1 MSHNSDHRRDVRQ
14 AYGWQHS
21 RVLTAHE
28 EVTVPAFRRS
38 IPVALGAAV
47 LSIALAGCG
56 GGGGESA
63 APAAGGV
70 QLVND
75 GVLTTCTHLPYEP
88 FQYQDGAE
96 IVGFDVDMVD
106 LVAAK
111 LGVEQQIVDMP
122 FDGIQSGAAF
132 DSGQCDIGAAAMT
145 ITEERKQNIDF
156 SDPYFEATQAL
167 LVQQASGISDPSGLA
182 GKKVGVQNSTT
193 GQEYAQNNIAGA
205 EIVVFEDLGLL
216 TTAVQT
222 GTVDAAIADNGP
234 LLDFAKKNP
243 GLAVTAEFRTDEQY
257 GFGVRKGNTA
267 LLQAINESIAASR
280 SDGTYTQIYEKW
292 FGQAPSQG

>member
-1 MSHNSDHRRDVRQ
+1 VS
-14 AYGWQHS
+14 AI
-21 RVLTAHE
+21 
-28 EVTVPAFRRS
+28 RRS
-38 IPVALGAAV
+38 FPIALGAAALAV
-47 LSIALAGCG
+47 VLAGCG
-56 GGGGESA
+56 GGGEEAA
-63 APAAGGV
+63 APAGGV
-70 QLVND
+70 ELVSE
-75 GVLTTCTHLPYEP
+75 GQLTTCTHLPYEP
-88 FQYQDGAE
+88 FQFQEGSE
-96 IVGFDVDMVD
+96 IVGFDVEIVD
-106 LVAAK
+106 LVATR
-111 LGVEQQIVDMP
+111 LGVEQQIIDMP

-156 SDPYFEATQAL
+156 SDPYFDATQAL
-167 LVQQASGISDPSGLA
+167 LVQEATGISDPGQLA

-193 GQEYAQNNIAGA
+193 GQLYAQENIAGA

-222 GTVDAAIADNGP
+222 GTIDAAIADNGP

-267 LLQAINESIAASR
+267 LLQAINETIAASR
-280 SDGTYTQIYEKW
+280 ADGTYDRIYEKW

>member
-1 MSHNSDHRRDVRQ
+1 MTN
-14 AYGWQHS
+14 GWQHP

-28 EVTVPAFRRS
+28 EAPVSAIRRS
-38 IPVALGAAV
+38 FPVALGAAALAAV
-47 LSIALAGCG
+47 LAGCG
-56 GGGGESA
+56 GGGEEAA
-63 APAAGGV
+63 APAGGV
-70 QLVND
+70 ELVSD
-75 GVLTTCTHLPYEP
+75 GQLTTCTHLPYEP
-88 FQYQDGAE
+88 FQFQDGAE
-96 IVGFDVDMVD
+96 IVGFDVEIVD
-106 LVAAK
+106 LVAAR
-111 LGVEQQIVDMP
+111 LGVEQQIIDMP

-156 SDPYFEATQAL
+156 SDPYFDATQAL
-167 LVQQASGISDPSGLA
+167 LVQEAAGITDPAQLA
-182 GKKVGVQNSTT
+182 GRKVGVQNSTT
-193 GQEYAQNNIAGA
+193 GQLYAQENIAGA

-257 GFGVRKGNTA
+257 GFGVRKGNTG
-267 LLQAINESIAASR
+267 LLQAINETIAASR
-280 SDGTYTQIYEKW
+280 TDGTYDRIYEKW

>member
-1 MSHNSDHRRDVRQ
+1 MSAIHR
-14 AYGWQHS
+14 S
-21 RVLTAHE
+21 
-28 EVTVPAFRRS
+28 F
-38 IPVALGAAV
+38 PVALGAAALAV
-47 LSIALAGCG
+47 ALAGCG
-56 GGGGESA
+56 GGGGGSDAA

-70 QLVND
+70 ELVSD

-88 FQYQDGAE
+88 FQFQDGAE

-111 LGVEQQIVDMP
+111 LGVEQQIIDMP

-167 LVQQASGISDPSGLA
+167 LVQEASGISDPAGLA

-193 GQEYAQNNIAGA
+193 GQEYAENNITGS

-222 GTVDAAIADNGP
+222 GTVDAGIADNGP

-267 LLQAINESIAASR
+267 LLQVVNESIAASKA
-280 SDGTYTQIYEKW
+280 DGTYNQIYEKW
-292 FGQAPSQG
+292 FGQAPTQG